1 MRRYETDGYG
11 MIASFDICDALRRAE
26 KRRLESERLLRERQA
41 RKAARVGM
49 FARVRALLATPSRST
64 A

>member
-26 KRRLESERLLRERQA
+26 RRRIENERLVRERQA

-49 FARVRALLATPSRST
+49 FARVRGLLVAPRSST